1 LRLIRMSSLF
11 IQAGAVSMTSIH
23 KEFIVHTPPDDVWA
37 AVRDVG
43 AVHQRL
49 VPGLVVE
56 AHLEGDARIVTFA
69 NGMVLR
75 ELIVTV
81 DDIARRFVYASVGG
95 RAAHHNA
102 SIQVFAEGENHSRIV
117 WITDVLPDDLTPSI
131 RVLVEH
137 GSKIM
142 MQTLEAQT
150 THG

>member
-1 LRLIRMSSLF
+1 M
-11 IQAGAVSMTSIH
+11 ASIH
-23 KEFIVHTPPDDVWA
+23 KDFIVHAPPDEVWA

-81 DDIARRFVYASVGG
+81 DDATRRFVYASVGG

-102 SIQVFAEGENHSRIV
+102 SIQVFTEGANHSRIV

-131 RVLVEH
+131 MALVEQ
-137 GSKIM
+137 GSEIM
-142 MQTLEAQT
+142 KQTLETQT
-150 THG
+150 AHS